1 MGSIVIIGG
10 CGHVGLPL
18 GLAFAQAGRDVLA
31 LDLDVEKVARTSAG
45 EMPFADQGADE
56 LLPKVLASGKF
67 RCTAD
72 PEVIAEAEIV
82 VTVIGTPL
90 DEHLNPRFD
99 VFDDM
104 IEAEVSSLRDGQ
116 LIVMRSTVYPGTTER
131 VAETLARGGA
141 QVDVAFCPERVAEG
155 VALEEIHSLP
165 QIVAGCS
172 PAAQERAE
180 ALFRLLTPEII
191 PMRPMA
197 AELAKLFTNA
207 WRYVQFATA
216 NQFFMIADQNG
227 IDFNEVH
234 AAMTK
239 NYPRAENLPRAGF
252 AAGPCLLKDTMQLAA
267 FHGNA
272 FFLGHA
278 AMLINEGLP
287 NYVVKRAG
295 MRFDLR
301 AITAGILGMTFK
313 ADSDDPRDSLS
324 FKLKKILEAMCREV
338 ICTDPHLEGDWLT
351 PLDETV
357 ERADLLFVGA
367 PHREYCGVEFDKPT
381 IDVWNV
387 TTNGVSVL

>member
-18 GLAFAQAGRDVLA
+18 GLAFARAGRDVLA
-31 LDLDVEKVARTSAG
+31 MDLDAEKVAQTAAG
-45 EMPFADQGADE
+45 EMPFADKGADE
-56 LLPKVLASGKF
+56 LLPEVLASGKF
-67 RCTAD
+67 QCTTD
-72 PEVIAEAEIV
+72 PEVIADAEVV

-99 VFDDM
+99 VFRDM
-104 IEAEVSSLRDGQ
+104 IDAEVSSLRDGQ

-131 VAETLARGGA
+131 VAATLEREGIE
-141 QVDVAFCPERVAEG
+141 VDVAFCPERVAEG
-155 VALEEIHSLP
+155 LALEEIHSLP
-165 QIVAGCS
+165 QIVAGCTPS
-172 PAAQERAE
+172 AQQRAE
-180 ALFRLLTPEII
+180 ELFRLLTPDII

-216 NQFFMIADQNG
+216 NQFYMIANQNG
-227 IDFNEVH
+227 IDFQEVH
-234 AAMTK
+234 AAMTAK
-239 NYPRAENLPRAGF
+239 YPRAANLPRAGF

-287 NYVVKRAG
+287 NYVVKCAG
-295 MRFDLR
+295 QRFELR
-301 AITAGILGMTFK
+301 KMTAGILGMTFK

-324 FKLKKILEAMCREV
+324 FKLKKILESECEQV
-338 ICTDPHLEGDWLT
+338 LCSDPHLSGDWLA
-351 PLDETV
+351 PLGETLK
-357 ERADLLFVGA
+357 RADVLFLGV
-367 PHREYCGVEFDKPT
+367 PHSEYRDMEFEQPM
-381 IDVWNV
+381 IDIWNA
-387 TTNGVSVL
+387 TSNGISVL